1 MKKLLFKVLPML
13 ALYVLASGFTFAP
26 ASEEAVVKIDG
37 KLIVPD
43 SEITFERDDTV
54 WLEATG
60 IKPNSKIHIKVKKL
74 GIAWMQDDYDV
85 DKTGEVKG
93 VMHIPEEK
101 LTVKCFIEYY
111 AVDNSFHEVEF
122 KCKTR

>member
-1 MKKLLFKVLPML
+1 MKKLLTKIFALSAVFFL
-13 ALYVLASGFTFAP
+13 ATGFTSRAGD
-26 ASEEAVVKIDG
+26 EAVVKIDG
-37 KLIVPD
+37 KQILPD

-60 IKPNSKIHIKVKKL
+60 IKPNSAIHIKVKKL
-74 GIAWMQDDYDV
+74 GIAWVKDDYEV

-93 VMHIPEEK
+93 VMHIPEER
-101 LTVKCFIEYY
+101 LTVNCFIEYY
-111 AVDNSFHEVEF
+111 SADNTFHEVQF

>member
-1 MKKLLFKVLPML
+1 MKKLFVKLIAIVAVFT
-13 ALYVLASGFTFAP
+13 LASGFAAAP
-26 ASEEAVVKIDG
+26 SEEAIVKIDG
-37 KLIVPD
+37 KLVEAG
-43 SEITFERDDTV
+43 SEITFARDDTV

-60 IKPNSKIHIKVKKL
+60 IKPNSQIHIKVKKM

-101 LTVKCFIEYY
+101 LTVTCFIEYY
-111 AVDNSFHEVEF
+111 DASGDYHEVDF
-122 KCKTR
+122 KFKTR

>member
-1 MKKLLFKVLPML
+1 MKKVLFRVLPM
-13 ALYVLASGFTFAP
+13 VMVFFLASGFAAAP
-26 ASEEAVVKIDG
+26 DEEAIVKIDG

-43 SEITFERDDTV
+43 SEVTFDRDDTV

-60 IKPNSKIHIKVKKL
+60 IKPNSKIHIKVRKL

-101 LTVKCFIEYY
+101 LTVTCFIEYY
-111 AVDNSFHEVEF
+111 SADNKFHEVQF

>member
-1 MKKLLFKVLPML
+1 MKKFILRVLPLMMV
-13 ALYVLASGFTFAP
+13 YVLASGFAAMP
-26 ASEEAVVKIDG
+26 DEEAIVKIDG
-37 KLIVPD
+37 QQIMPN
-43 SEITFERDDTV
+43 SEVTFQRDDTV

-101 LTVKCFIEYY
+101 LTVNCFIEYY
-111 AVDNSFHEVEF
+111 SADGKFHEVEF

>member
-1 MKKLLFKVLPML
+1 MKKQFIKVLSL
-13 ALYVLASGFTFAP
+13 LLVYFLASGFTAAP
-26 ASEEAVVKIDG
+26 GDEAVVKIDG
-37 KLIVPD
+37 KQIVPD
-43 SEITFERDDTV
+43 SEVTFERDDTV

-101 LTVKCFIEYY
+101 LTVHCFLEYY
-111 AVDNSFHEVEF
+111 SSDGKFHEVDF

>member
-1 MKKLLFKVLPML
+1 MKRLFFRIVPLML
-13 ALYVLASGFTFAP
+13 VYFLASGFAAAP
-26 ASEEAVVKIDG
+26 NEEAIVKIDG

-43 SEITFERDDTV
+43 SEVVFERDDTV

-60 IKPNSKIHIKVKKL
+60 IKPNSKIHMKVKKL

-93 VMHIPEEK
+93 IMHIPEEK
-101 LTVKCFIEYY
+101 LTVNCFIEYY
-111 AVDNSFHEVEF
+111 SGDGKFHEVQF

>member
-1 MKKLLFKVLPML
+1 MKRLFFRIVPLTL
-13 ALYVLASGFTFAP
+13 VYFLASGFAAAP
-26 ASEEAVVKIDG
+26 NEEAIVKIDG

-43 SEITFERDDTV
+43 SEVVFERDDTV

-60 IKPNSKIHIKVKKL
+60 IKPNSKIHMKVKKL

-93 VMHIPEEK
+93 IMHIPEEK
-101 LTVKCFIEYY
+101 LTVNCFIEYY
-111 AVDNSFHEVEF
+111 SADGKFHEVQF

>member
-1 MKKLLFKVLPML
+1 MKKVLCKVLPLML
-13 ALYVLASGFTFAP
+13 VVFLASGFAAAP
-26 ASEEAVVKIDG
+26 DEGAIVKIDG

-43 SEITFERDDTV
+43 SEVTFERDDTV

-60 IKPNSKIHIKVKKL
+60 IKPNSQIHIKVKKL

-101 LTVKCFIEYY
+101 LTVNCFIEYY
-111 AVDNSFHEVEF
+111 SADNKFHEVQF

>member
-1 MKKLLFKVLPML
+1 MKKLMYKVFPML
-13 ALYVLASGFTFAP
+13 LVYFLASGFAAMP
-26 ASEEAVVKIDG
+26 DEEAIVKIDG
-37 KLIVPD
+37 KQILPD
-43 SEITFERDDTV
+43 SEVTFARDDTV

-60 IKPNSKIHIKVKKL
+60 IKPNTKIHMKVKKL

-93 VMHIPEEK
+93 VMHIPEER
-101 LTVKCFIEYY
+101 LTVHCFIEYY
-111 AVDNSFHEVEF
+111 SADGKFHEVDF